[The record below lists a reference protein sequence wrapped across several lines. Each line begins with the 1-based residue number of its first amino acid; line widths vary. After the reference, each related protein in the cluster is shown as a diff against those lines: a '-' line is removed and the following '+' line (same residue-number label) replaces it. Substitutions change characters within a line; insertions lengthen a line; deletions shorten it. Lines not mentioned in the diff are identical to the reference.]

1 MIVIKAK
8 QIFNKTISVTLK
20 FFMQKFLLKN
30 IFLFFLISLYFT
42 TAQAQKNITC
52 VFIPSDTSKHVSN
65 LISNEI
71 KSPAIFRDTLQFN
84 QQINSLLEKL
94 RSEGYYTAG
103 IDSIKKESQYYTV
116 YVFVGDQYSWGRIR
130 QGNVPEDFL
139 QGTGFRKNGISGK
152 SFSSQKLGQLN
163 SKILRNSENNGYPFA
178 SLKLDSIDI
187 TNSAFSGA
195 LVINKNRFVKID
207 SIIVK
212 GNATIAPVYIY
223 NYIGIKPGDAYKEI
237 QVKRIT
243 SRLKELSFLKET
255 KPSQILFTEK
265 EAKLFLFLENK
276 KASQFDGVIGFLPDE
291 SKQGKLNLTGE
302 VHLKLLNSLKR
313 GEIIELNWK
322 QLPVKSQDLKVRAYY
337 PFILN
342 TPFGFEGMLAIFKKD
357 TTYIDVTKNIGIQYA
372 LTGNNFIK
380 VFINDKQSD
389 LQTAKGLENI
399 TTLPEFADISITSYG
414 STFHYEKL
422 DYRLNPRKGF
432 SVEATG
438 STGNRRI
445 RKNSEINK
453 VVYENIRLKTVT
465 YQGELT
471 ADGYYSPAG
480 RHVLNPGLQAVY
492 IYNPELFVNEL
503 FRIGGLKSLRGFD
516 EESIYA
522 SAAIIGKLEYRYLL
536 EQNSFLF
543 TFFNLAWYEN
553 KSRNKN
559 IHDTPMGFGTG
570 INFETKIGIMSVS
583 YALGKQF
590 GNPIYFRNGK
600 IHFGIV
606 NYF

>member
-1 MIVIKAK
+1 
-8 QIFNKTISVTLK
+8 
-20 FFMQKFLLKN
+20 MQK
-30 IFLFFLISLYFT
+30 IFINFFLIIFLIYLFMSN
-42 TAQAQKNITC
+42 AQAQKNISCTF
-52 VFIPSDTSKHVSN
+52 VLSDTTQQVSKILSDK
-65 LISNEI
+65 I
-71 KSPAIFRDTLQFN
+71 KSPAIFKDTLQFN
-84 QQINSLLEKL
+84 QEINLLLEKL
-94 RSEGYYTAG
+94 RSEGYYTSSV
-103 IDSIKKESQYYTV
+103 DSIVKNNQYYFV
-116 YVFVGDQYSWGRIR
+116 YIYVGEQYSWGTIR

-139 QGTGFRKNGISGK
+139 QGTGFRKNLISGK
-152 SFSSQKLGQLN
+152 SFSSQKLAILN

-187 TNSAFSGA
+187 TDNAFSGA
-195 LVINKNRFVKID
+195 FVITKNRFVKID

-223 NYIGIKPGDAYKEI
+223 NYIGIRPGDAYKEI
-237 QVKRIT
+237 QVKRVT
-243 SRLKELSFLKET
+243 SRLRELSFLKET
-255 KPSQILFTEK
+255 KPSQVLFTEK
-265 EAKLFLFLENK
+265 ETKLFLFLENK
-276 KASQFDGVIGFLPDE
+276 KASQFDGVIGILPDE
-291 SKQGKLNLTGE
+291 TKQGKLNLTGE

-322 QLPVKSQDLKVRAYY
+322 QLPIKSQDLKVRAFY
-337 PFILN
+337 PFLLN
-342 TPFGFEGMLAIFKKD
+342 TPFGFDGMLAIFKKD
-357 TTYIDVTKNIGIQYA
+357 TTYIDVTKNLGIQYA

-438 STGNRRI
+438 STGNRKI
-445 RKNSEINK
+445 RKNSEINEI
-453 VVYENIRLKTVT
+453 VYDNIRLKTVT

-471 ADGYYSPAG
+471 VDGYYSPGG
-480 RHVLNPGLQAVY
+480 RHVFNPGVQAAY

-522 SAAIIGKLEYRYLL
+522 STAVIGKLEYRYLL

-543 TFFNLAWYEN
+543 TFFNMAWYEN
-553 KSRNKN
+553 TSRNKN
-559 IHDTPMGFGTG
+559 IHDTPLGFGTG
-570 INFETKIGIMSVS
+570 INFETKLGIMSVS

-590 GNPIYFRNGK
+590 ENPIYFRNGK